1 MQLSSTESSHSLAR
15 AKAFPSLPHGSL
27 CLDAQPKR
35 WWGPCQ
41 SSARRPRFWPVF
53 GLFGAAVPLR
63 FPVLRG
69 WLWGLVFGLPEV
81 RSRPGTG
88 LPTLTP
94 AQPSPSPTQASQPSP
109 GQPKRCQS
117 SAKGFVL
124 PDSEAPFSATRTHRS
139 KVERLGHAHTS
150 STESSP
156 SLGAGLAESCQGP
169 SYVPWPSICHSFA
182 WAKASQATPK
192 PSPPGQAMWPR
203 LPLPRC
209 TAQALVGALPKLCQR
224 LFLTG
229 FRCGVFGPETASFLA
244 RFWPVWGRR
253 AAAFPRFE
261 GVALG
266 HRFESS

>member
-1 MQLSSTESSHSLAR
+1 MWR
-15 AKAFPSLPHGSL
+15 F
-27 CLDAQPKR
+27 
-35 WWGPCQ
+35 
-41 SSARRPRFWPVF
+41 RPRDGLVF

-69 WLWGLVFGLPEV
+69 WLWGLVLGLPQL

-94 AQPSPSPTQASQPSP
+94 AQPSPSPAQASQPSP

-124 PDSEAPFSATRTHRS
+124 PDSEVPFSATRTLRS

-156 SLGAGLAESCQGP
+156 SLGAGLAESCQAF
-169 SYVPWPSICHSFA
+169 SYWPRICHSLA
-182 WAKASQATPK
+182 
-192 PSPPGQAMWPR
+192 PSPAQPRPGRAMW
-203 LPLPRC
+203 
-209 TAQALVGALPKLCQR
+209 ALPHGSLCLDAQPKR
-224 LFLTG
+224 WWGPCQSSGKGFFLLDSDVA
-229 FRCGVFGPETASFLA
+229 FSAPRQP

-266 HRFESS
+266 PRLGSS